1 VHLPF
6 PVLTRPCRP
15 FLPQRGSPIVA
26 QVRAFRSIRG
36 ETRVGGLRYRQG
48 VTSST
53 PGPSQLS
60 CGEWAVLGLLAE
72 QPRHGF
78 AVARLMAPDGE
89 VGRVWALPKP
99 LVYRALS
106 TLQDRHLVT
115 PAGEEPGERGPH
127 RTLHVATAEGV
138 EALRAWL
145 ASPVDHLREVRSL
158 FMLKLALLARG
169 GADAAALLAAQRE
182 RLGPLVAALEAR
194 VDSAEAFDRTLLLW
208 RLESARAAL
217 RFIDGLT
224 ATAPVAAAPRGA

>member
-1 VHLPF
+1 
-6 PVLTRPCRP
+6 
-15 FLPQRGSPIVA
+15 
-26 QVRAFRSIRG
+26 
-36 ETRVGGLRYRQG
+36 
-48 VTSST
+48 VTIST

-78 AVARLMAPDGE
+78 AVARLMAPQGE
-89 VGRVWALPKP
+89 IGRVWALPKP

-106 TLQDRHLVT
+106 TLQDRGLVV

-145 ASPVDHLREVRSL
+145 ATPVEHLREVRSL
-158 FMLKLALLARG
+158 LMLKLALLARG
-169 GADAAALLAAQRE
+169 GADSAALLAAQRE
-182 RLGPLVAALEAR
+182 RLGPLVSALEAR
-194 VDSAEAFDRTLLLW
+194 VDTAGAFDRTLLLW

-217 RFIDGLT
+217 RFIDGMT
-224 ATAPVAAAPRGA
+224 AIATAPVAAGLREG